1 MRWAAPALV
10 VAAVAL
16 ANLPLIFH
24 GYGAGHDAALELT
37 RVVEYRHA
45 LAAGEYPPFWAPD
58 LYGGFGSPIFLYYA
72 PLFAFSSAALS
83 ALVASEAAASV
94 IVLIAFTAI
103 GTVLMGRFVLEVD
116 AENRSGAVVAAV
128 LFALQPYLLGDK
140 WLRNANAEFIA
151 LALLPGIFIGAV
163 TRKRRR
169 AFIATFAS
177 LAAIILAH
185 NITAL
190 IATAL
195 AIGIAVFVHRSV
207 RGVLTV
213 VGGIVAAIAVTA
225 FFWLPAF
232 RLQPLVRPE
241 ELLTGK
247 FDFHVQFPALRE
259 LFGTSAFFAA
269 GPLCGLLFVLV
280 AVALVRFDLGETR
293 RAAAALFIAA
303 AVTLLLALRLSTP
316 AWEHLPLLRFAQFP
330 WRMAGPFA
338 IAISAAAGVVTSR
351 RISLAI
357 ALVAL
362 AIVSAIPS
370 FTAYRRFAAQ
380 PHTYGE
386 IAARRL
392 RATVYDEYLPR
403 TADERLIATGSGPV
417 LAAGPGTTVSARSKG
432 ADVHARVLAPDATLL
447 VFRRW
452 FFPVWSA
459 SVDSQRVPILAARG
473 GAVAVRVPAGNHDV
487 RLELVEPVARVAGK
501 AISGC
506 TLAILLAGVL
516 LARRLNRAEVRG
528 VP

>member
-1 MRWAAPALV
+1 MRWAAPTLL

-16 ANLPLIFH
+16 ANLPLVLH

-37 RVVEYRHA
+37 RVAEYRHA
-45 LAAGEYPPFWAPD
+45 LAIGEHPPFWAPD

-83 ALVASEAAASV
+83 AFVSSEAVASI

-103 GTVLMGRFVLEVD
+103 GAMLMGRFVLEVD
-116 AENRSGAVVAAV
+116 PQNRAGAVVATV
-128 LFALQPYLLGDK
+128 LFALQPYLLADK

-151 LALLPGIFIGAV
+151 LAILPGIFIGAV
-163 TRKRRR
+163 TRKPRR
-169 AFIATFAS
+169 AFAATFAS

-190 IATAL
+190 IATSL
-195 AIGIAVFVHRSV
+195 AIGIAVVVHRSV
-207 RGVLTV
+207 RATLPVL
-213 VGGIVAAIAVTA
+213 GGIVAAIAVTA

-280 AVALVRFDLGETR
+280 AVALTRFDLGDAR
-293 RAAAALFIAA
+293 RVTAALFIAA
-303 AVTLLLALRLSTP
+303 VVTLLLALRLSTP
-316 AWEHLPLLRFAQFP
+316 VWEHLPLLRFAQFP
-330 WRMAGPFA
+330 WRLAGPFA
-338 IAISAAAGVVTSR
+338 IAIAAAAGVVTSR
-351 RISLAI
+351 KVSLAI

-362 AIVSAIPS
+362 AILSAIPS
-370 FTAYRRFAAQ
+370 LIAYRPLAAQ

-392 RATVYDEYLPR
+392 RVTVYDEYLPR

-417 LAAGPGTTVSARSKG
+417 LSAGPGATVSARNDG
-432 ADVHARVLAPDATLL
+432 ANVHARVLAANDTLI

-459 SVDSQRVPILAARG
+459 SVDSRHVPIIAARG
-473 GAVAVRVPAGNHDV
+473 GAAAVRVPSGNHDV
-487 RLELVEPVARVAGK
+487 RLELVEPVERVAGK

-506 TLAILLAGVL
+506 ALAILLAGAL
-516 LARRLNRAEVRG
+516 LARRLNRPEARG
-528 VP
+528 M